1 MDLEDTS
8 KRKRQRDHDDLQ
20 NEIAGRSTGRQRRF
34 LPADGADGS
43 LDGKRG
49 NGRGGLTALDI
60 LLLTDPIYAALYSQ
74 VGEALEAAE
83 RDTAA
88 AIDAAERAL
97 DAARTELQ
105 DVLDKAARLPDGRRV
120 FRDADGQVWT
130 EDGELV
136 DPAIAAGIQWHGDEP
151 SREDFIARKQAVEEW
166 QAYLDRL
173 RDYQTTVLGSARDRL
188 NDPNDPPS
196 EAELRAIL
204 DRIKKERP
212 ALKDEIAAELDKDFG
227 TPADSSPVSAS
238 NEAPMLNVP
247 DLQTAY
253 AASTAA
259 STDAK
264 TDPPKVDLTIPKL

>member
-1 MDLEDTS
+1 MELEDTS
-8 KRKRQRDHDDLQ
+8 NRTRQRDHEDLQ
-20 NEIAGRSTGRQRRF
+20 NEIAGRSTVRQRRF

-43 LDGKRG
+43 LDGKRS
-49 NGRGGLTALDI
+49 NDRGSFTGLDI

-74 VGEALEAAE
+74 VGEVLEAAE

-120 FRDADGQVWT
+120 FRDADGHVWT

-136 DPAIAAGIQWHGDEP
+136 DPATAAGIQWRGDEP

-173 RDYQTTVLGSARDRL
+173 RDYQTIVLGSARDRL

-212 ALKDEIAAELDKDFG
+212 ALKDEIAAELEKDFG
-227 TPADSSPVSAS
+227 TPANSSPVSAS
-238 NEAPMLNVP
+238 SEAPILNVP

-253 AASTAA
+253 AASTTA

-264 TDPPKVDLTIPKL
+264 TDPPKVDPTIPKL